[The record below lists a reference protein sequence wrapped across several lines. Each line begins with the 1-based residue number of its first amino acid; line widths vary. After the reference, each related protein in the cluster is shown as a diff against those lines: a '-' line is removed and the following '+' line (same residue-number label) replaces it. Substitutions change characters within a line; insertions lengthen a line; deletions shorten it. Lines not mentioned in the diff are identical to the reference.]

1 MAKVKMMLTFTADLD
16 INPGGSKFFYVQ
28 DWDRW
33 VRLQLT
39 TSPEA
44 VVYAAG
50 VEVTSLE
57 VVSND

>member
-16 INPGGSKFFYVQ
+16 IAPGGSRFFYIQ

-39 TSPEA
+39 TMPEA

-57 VVSND
+57 VVNDG